1 MTAYE
6 AAVQEKDQ
14 LYARIQL
21 VREEIKQ
28 EQDPGR
34 RGEQKGRLRILFEMY
49 HESLDRLDALRPP
62 QEKRHKAVKRTVIYT
77 GAVGADVNSFDFFER
92 CGVTFADLEGNQVRW
107 DDLGSDNGESRAR
120 LMRALRR
127 GRAAVSDRQREML
140 DLLLQGKTATEIA
153 EQLDVNK
160 ATVSRTL
167 LRAKKVLNDKAED
180 LRQEDLREHPN
191 RLDLAEPETA
201 RYVLSRLTETQAVYL
216 YLYYGEWLD
225 MRSIGALLGVD
236 HSTVCRTIHRA
247 AGRIRALCTDGSG
260 VELLGVDALEPA
272 LYALYRQHAADD
284 LIPERAKAEARKAA
298 ISGCKKR
305 QKPAPDRVVIT
316 APIWGQHRHR
326 AAAQSRLLR
335 ALEEA
340 AAQCTTGSLLARLRA
355 LGKNVQYQPGAVEH
369 LHAQL
374 LAQNAHLRRTQLI
387 IEHREVAVVHLNDG
401 LELLHLA
408 VADEAARLGRGAVLD
423 EHGDGLAPG
432 GLHKRCQLL
441 HRNLT

>member
-62 QEKRHKAVKRTVIYT
+62 QEKRHKAVKRTVIHT
-77 GAVGADVNSFDFFER
+77 GAAGADVNSFDFFER
-92 CGVTFADLEGNQVRW
+92 CDLTFADLEGNQVRW

-167 LRAKKVLNDKAED
+167 LRAKKVLNDKSED

-272 LYALYRQHAADD
+272 LYALYQQHAADD
-284 LIPERAKAEARKAA
+284 LIPERARAAARRATA
-298 ISGCKKR
+298 SGAQKR
-305 QKPAPDRVVIT
+305 QERTPDRALIT
-316 APIWGQHRHR
+316 APIWGQRRHR

-335 ALEEA
+335 ALEDA
-340 AAQCTTGSLLARLRA
+340 AAQRTGSLLARLRA
-355 LGKNVQYQPGAVEH
+355 L
-369 LHAQL
+369 
-374 LAQNAHLRRTQLI
+374 LRAFRVKIT
-387 IEHREVAVVHLNDG
+387 R
-401 LELLHLA
+401 
-408 VADEAARLGRGAVLD
+408 AA
-423 EHGDGLAPG
+423 
-432 GLHKRCQLL
+432 
-441 HRNLT
+441 

>member
-28 EQDPGR
+28 EQDTGR
-34 RGEQKGRLRILFEMY
+34 RGEQKHRLRILFEMY
-49 HESLDRLDALRPP
+49 HESLERLEALRPP
-62 QEKRHKAVKRTVIYT
+62 QEKRHKAVKRTVIHT
-77 GAVGADVNSFDFFER
+77 GAAGADVNSFDFFER
-92 CGVTFADLEGNQVRW
+92 CDLTFADLEGNQVRW

-160 ATVSRTL
+160 STVSRTL

-191 RLDLAEPETA
+191 RLDLAELETA

-260 VELLGVDALEPA
+260 VEPSPA
-272 LYALYRQHAADD
+272 CVGRRGGSAYRLA
-284 LIPERAKAEARKAA
+284 PRA
-298 ISGCKKR
+298 S
-305 QKPAPDRVVIT
+305 T
-316 APIWGQHRHR
+316 R
-326 AAAQSRLLR
+326 ASAGLPRENNKSRLTIRRGR
-335 ALEEA
+335 ALQLSHGHSERSRTQEA
-340 AAQCTTGSLLARLRA
+340 APAEQPTSVQRTPVFNPRLPIPSSRDFVSA
-355 LGKNVQYQPGAVEH
+355 G
-369 LHAQL
+369 
-374 LAQNAHLRRTQLI
+374 
-387 IEHREVAVVHLNDG
+387 
-401 LELLHLA
+401 
-408 VADEAARLGRGAVLD
+408 
-423 EHGDGLAPG
+423 
-432 GLHKRCQLL
+432 
-441 HRNLT
+441 

>member
-21 VREEIKQ
+21 VREEIAQ

-34 RGEQKGRLRILFEMY
+34 RGEQKGRLRILLEMY
-49 HESLDRLDALRPP
+49 HESLDRLDAFRPP
-62 QEKRHKAVKRTVIYT
+62 QEKRHKAVKRTVIHT
-77 GAVGADVNSFDFFER
+77 GAAGSDRNSFDFFER

-107 DDLGSDNGESRAR
+107 GDLGADNGESRAR

-127 GRAAVSDRQREML
+127 GRAAVSNRQRETL
-140 DLLLQGKTATEIA
+140 DLYLQGKNVTEIA
-153 EQLDVNK
+153 EQLGVNK
-160 ATVSRTL
+160 ATVSRML

-180 LRQEDLREHPN
+180 LRREDLREHPS

-247 AGRIRALCTDGSG
+247 AGRIRALCTDSSG

-284 LIPERAKAEARKAA
+284 LIPERARAAARRAA
-298 ISGCKKR
+298 VSGCKTR

-340 AAQCTTGSLLARLRA
+340 AAQCTGSLLARLRA
-355 LGKNVQYQPGAVEH
+355 LLRAFRARINV
-369 LHAQL
+369 
-374 LAQNAHLRRTQLI
+374 R
-387 IEHREVAVVHLNDG
+387 
-401 LELLHLA
+401 
-408 VADEAARLGRGAVLD
+408 AA
-423 EHGDGLAPG
+423 
-432 GLHKRCQLL
+432 
-441 HRNLT
+441 

>member
-62 QEKRHKAVKRTVIYT
+62 QEKRHKAVKRTVIHT
-77 GAVGADVNSFDFFER
+77 GAAGADVNSFDFFER

-236 HSTVCRTIHRA
+236 
-247 AGRIRALCTDGSG
+247 
-260 VELLGVDALEPA
+260 ALEPA

-284 LIPERAKAEARKAA
+284 LIPERAKAAARKAA
-298 ISGCKKR
+298 ITGCKKR

-335 ALEEA
+335 ALEDA
-340 AAQCTTGSLLARLRA
+340 AAQRTGSLLARLRA
-355 LGKNVQYQPGAVEH
+355 L
-369 LHAQL
+369 
-374 LAQNAHLRRTQLI
+374 LRAFRVKIT
-387 IEHREVAVVHLNDG
+387 R
-401 LELLHLA
+401 
-408 VADEAARLGRGAVLD
+408 AA
-423 EHGDGLAPG
+423 
-432 GLHKRCQLL
+432 
-441 HRNLT
+441 

>member
-6 AAVQEKDQ
+6 AAVREKDQ

-34 RGEQKGRLRILFEMY
+34 RGEQKHRLRILFEMY
-49 HESLDRLDALRPP
+49 HESLERLESLRPP
-62 QEKRHKAVKRTVIYT
+62 QEKRHKAVKRTVIHT
-77 GAVGADVNSFDFFER
+77 GAAGADVNSFDFFER
-92 CGVTFADLEGNQVRW
+92 CDLTFADLEGNQVRW

-247 AGRIRALCTDGSG
+247 GRPHPCPLHRRQRRGAAGRGRARAGTVCALPTARSG
-260 VELLGVDALEPA
+260 RSDPGAGQSCGTQGDRLRSP
-272 LYALYRQHAADD
+272 
-284 LIPERAKAEARKAA
+284 KAA
-298 ISGCKKR
+298 GADAGSRADNGARYGASEGTAQRRRAVSCVRWKTR
-305 QKPAPDRVVIT
+305 RLSVPARSS
-316 APIWGQHRHR
+316 R
-326 AAAQSRLLR
+326 AY
-335 ALEEA
+335 
-340 AAQCTTGSLLARLRA
+340 ARSC
-355 LGKNVQYQPGAVEH
+355 
-369 LHAQL
+369 
-374 LAQNAHLRRTQLI
+374 
-387 IEHREVAVVHLNDG
+387 G
-401 LELLHLA
+401 LSA
-408 VADEAARLGRGAVLD
+408 
-423 EHGDGLAPG
+423 
-432 GLHKRCQLL
+432 
-441 HRNLT
+441 

>member
-1 MTAYE
+1 M
-6 AAVQEKDQ
+6 
-14 LYARIQL
+14 
-21 VREEIKQ
+21 
-28 EQDPGR
+28 
-34 RGEQKGRLRILFEMY
+34 
-49 HESLDRLDALRPP
+49 
-62 QEKRHKAVKRTVIYT
+62 
-77 GAVGADVNSFDFFER
+77 
-92 CGVTFADLEGNQVRW
+92 
-107 DDLGSDNGESRAR
+107 
-120 LMRALRR
+120 
-127 GRAAVSDRQREML
+127 
-140 DLLLQGKTATEIA
+140 
-153 EQLDVNK
+153 
-160 ATVSRTL
+160 
-167 LRAKKVLNDKAED
+167 
-180 LRQEDLREHPN
+180 
-191 RLDLAEPETA
+191 
-201 RYVLSRLTETQAVYL
+201 YL

-355 LGKNVQYQPGAVEH
+355 L
-369 LHAQL
+369 
-374 LAQNAHLRRTQLI
+374 LR
-387 IEHREVAVVHLNDG
+387 AFC
-401 LELLHLA
+401 
-408 VADEAARLGRGAVLD
+408 ARLRA
-423 EHGDGLAPG
+423 A
-432 GLHKRCQLL
+432 
-441 HRNLT
+441 

>member
-49 HESLDRLDALRPP
+49 HESLERLESLRPP
-62 QEKRHKAVKRTVIYT
+62 QEKRHKAVKRTVIHT
-77 GAVGADVNSFDFFER
+77 GAAGADVNSFDFFER
-92 CGVTFADLEGNQVRW
+92 CDLTFADLEGNQVRW

-247 AGRIRALCTDGSG
+247 AGRIRALCTDGSS

-284 LIPERAKAEARKAA
+284 LIPERAKAAARKAA

-355 LGKNVQYQPGAVEH
+355 L
-369 LHAQL
+369 
-374 LAQNAHLRRTQLI
+374 LR
-387 IEHREVAVVHLNDG
+387 AFC
-401 LELLHLA
+401 
-408 VADEAARLGRGAVLD
+408 ARLRA
-423 EHGDGLAPG
+423 A
-432 GLHKRCQLL
+432 
-441 HRNLT
+441 

>member
-62 QEKRHKAVKRTVIYT
+62 QEKRHKAVKRTVIHT
-77 GAVGADVNSFDFFER
+77 GAAGADVNSFDFFER

-167 LRAKKVLNDKAED
+167 LRAKKILNDKAED

-284 LIPERAKAEARKAA
+284 LIPERARAAARRATA
-298 ISGCKKR
+298 SGAQKR
-305 QKPAPDRVVIT
+305 QERTPDRTLIT
-316 APIWGQHRHR
+316 APIWGQRRHR

-335 ALEEA
+335 ALEDA
-340 AAQCTTGSLLARLRA
+340 AAQRTGSLLARLRA
-355 LGKNVQYQPGAVEH
+355 L
-369 LHAQL
+369 
-374 LAQNAHLRRTQLI
+374 LRAFRVKIT
-387 IEHREVAVVHLNDG
+387 R
-401 LELLHLA
+401 
-408 VADEAARLGRGAVLD
+408 AA
-423 EHGDGLAPG
+423 
-432 GLHKRCQLL
+432 
-441 HRNLT
+441 

>member
-62 QEKRHKAVKRTVIYT
+62 QEKRHKAVKRTVIHT
-77 GAVGADVNSFDFFER
+77 GAAGADVNSFDFFER

-167 LRAKKVLNDKAED
+167 LRAKKALNDKAED

-191 RLDLAEPETA
+191 RLDLAAPETA

-225 MRSIGALLGVD
+225 R
-236 HSTVCRTIHRA
+236 RTAGRGPFDRLPHDPSRGRPHPCPLHRRQRRGA
-247 AGRIRALCTDGSG
+247 AGRGRARAGAVCALPAARSGRSDPGAGQSRGTQGDRLRSPEAAGADAGSHADNGADMGPAKAPRSGAEPSPACVGRRGGSAYRLAPRAPTRAPASLPRENNKSRLTIRRGRALQLSHGHS
-260 VELLGVDALEPA
+260 
-272 LYALYRQHAADD
+272 
-284 LIPERAKAEARKAA
+284 ER
-298 ISGCKKR
+298 
-305 QKPAPDRVVIT
+305 
-316 APIWGQHRHR
+316 
-326 AAAQSRLLR
+326 SRTQ
-335 ALEEA
+335 EA
-340 AAQCTTGSLLARLRA
+340 APAEQPT
-355 LGKNVQYQPGAVEH
+355 NVQ
-369 LHAQL
+369 
-374 LAQNAHLRRTQLI
+374 RTP
-387 IEHREVAVVHLNDG
+387 VFNP
-401 LELLHLA
+401 
-408 VADEAARLGRGAVLD
+408 RLPIPSSRDFVSAG
-423 EHGDGLAPG
+423 
-432 GLHKRCQLL
+432 
-441 HRNLT
+441 

>member
-34 RGEQKGRLRILFEMY
+34 RGEQKHRLRILFEMY
-49 HESLDRLDALRPP
+49 HESLERLEALRPP
-62 QEKRHKAVKRTVIYT
+62 QEKRHKAVKRTVIHT
-77 GAVGADVNSFDFFER
+77 GAAGADVNSFDFFER
-92 CGVTFADLEGNQVRW
+92 CDLTFADLEGNQVRW

-284 LIPERAKAEARKAA
+284 LIPERARAAARRATA
-298 ISGCKKR
+298 SGAQKR
-305 QKPAPDRVVIT
+305 PERTPDRALIT
-316 APIWGQHRHR
+316 APIWDQRRHR

-335 ALEEA
+335 ALEDA
-340 AAQCTTGSLLARLRA
+340 AAQRTGSLLARLRA
-355 LGKNVQYQPGAVEH
+355 L
-369 LHAQL
+369 
-374 LAQNAHLRRTQLI
+374 LRAFRVKIT
-387 IEHREVAVVHLNDG
+387 R
-401 LELLHLA
+401 
-408 VADEAARLGRGAVLD
+408 AA
-423 EHGDGLAPG
+423 
-432 GLHKRCQLL
+432 
-441 HRNLT
+441 

>member
-6 AAVQEKDQ
+6 AAVREKDQ

-62 QEKRHKAVKRTVIYT
+62 QEKRHKAVKRTVLHT
-77 GAVGADVNSFDFFER
+77 GAAGADHNSFDFFER

-107 DDLGSDNGESRAR
+107 GDLGADNGESRAR

-127 GRAAVSDRQREML
+127 GRAAVSNRQREML
-140 DLLLQGKTATEIA
+140 DLYLQGKNVTEIA
-153 EQLDVNK
+153 EQLGVNK

-180 LRQEDLREHPN
+180 LRREDLREHPSQ
-191 RLDLAEPETA
+191 LDLAEPETA

-247 AGRIRALCTDGSG
+247 AGRIRALCTDSSD

-284 LIPERAKAEARKAA
+284 LIPERAKAAARKAA

-340 AAQCTTGSLLARLRA
+340 TAQCTGSLLARLRA
-355 LGKNVQYQPGAVEH
+355 LLRAFCARINV
-369 LHAQL
+369 
-374 LAQNAHLRRTQLI
+374 R
-387 IEHREVAVVHLNDG
+387 
-401 LELLHLA
+401 
-408 VADEAARLGRGAVLD
+408 AA
-423 EHGDGLAPG
+423 
-432 GLHKRCQLL
+432 
-441 HRNLT
+441 

>member
-6 AAVQEKDQ
+6 AAVREKDQ

-34 RGEQKGRLRILFEMY
+34 RGEQKHRLRILFEMY
-49 HESLDRLDALRPP
+49 HESLERLEYLRPP
-62 QEKRHKAVKRTVIYT
+62 QEKRHKAVKRTVIHT
-77 GAVGADVNSFDFFER
+77 GAAGADVNSFDFFER
-92 CGVTFADLEGNQVRW
+92 CDLTFADLEGNQVRW

-167 LRAKKVLNDKAED
+167 LRAKKVLNDKSED

-216 YLYYGEWLD
+216 
-225 MRSIGALLGVD
+225 
-236 HSTVCRTIHRA
+236 
-247 AGRIRALCTDGSG
+247 
-260 VELLGVDALEPA
+260 
-272 LYALYRQHAADD
+272 
-284 LIPERAKAEARKAA
+284 
-298 ISGCKKR
+298 
-305 QKPAPDRVVIT
+305 
-316 APIWGQHRHR
+316 
-326 AAAQSRLLR
+326 
-335 ALEEA
+335 
-340 AAQCTTGSLLARLRA
+340 
-355 LGKNVQYQPGAVEH
+355 
-369 LHAQL
+369 
-374 LAQNAHLRRTQLI
+374 
-387 IEHREVAVVHLNDG
+387 
-401 LELLHLA
+401 
-408 VADEAARLGRGAVLD
+408 
-423 EHGDGLAPG
+423 
-432 GLHKRCQLL
+432 
-441 HRNLT
+441 

>member
-1 MTAYE
+1 M
-6 AAVQEKDQ
+6 
-14 LYARIQL
+14 
-21 VREEIKQ
+21 
-28 EQDPGR
+28 
-34 RGEQKGRLRILFEMY
+34 
-49 HESLDRLDALRPP
+49 
-62 QEKRHKAVKRTVIYT
+62 
-77 GAVGADVNSFDFFER
+77 
-92 CGVTFADLEGNQVRW
+92 
-107 DDLGSDNGESRAR
+107 
-120 LMRALRR
+120 
-127 GRAAVSDRQREML
+127 
-140 DLLLQGKTATEIA
+140 
-153 EQLDVNK
+153 NK

-191 RLDLAEPETA
+191 RLDLAAPETA

-284 LIPERAKAEARKAA
+284 LIPERAKAAARKAA

-305 QKPAPDRVVIT
+305 QERTPDCALIT
-316 APIWGQHRHR
+316 APIWGQRRHR

-340 AAQCTTGSLLARLRA
+340 AAPMYYRFAPRASARAPAGFLRLPQGRLTTKARR
-355 LGKNVQYQPGAVEH
+355 
-369 LHAQL
+369 
-374 LAQNAHLRRTQLI
+374 I
-387 IEHREVAVVHLNDG
+387 M
-401 LELLHLA
+401 
-408 VADEAARLGRGAVLD
+408 
-423 EHGDGLAPG
+423 
-432 GLHKRCQLL
+432 KRSPAKATPMT
-441 HRNLT
+441 NKF

>member
-62 QEKRHKAVKRTVIYT
+62 QEKRHKAVKRTVIHT
-77 GAVGADVNSFDFFER
+77 GAAGADVNSFDFFER

-201 RYVLSRLTETQAVYL
+201 RYLAAYK
-216 YLYYGEWLD
+216 YG
-225 MRSIGALLGVD
+225 S
-236 HSTVCRTIHRA
+236 
-247 AGRIRALCTDGSG
+247 
-260 VELLGVDALEPA
+260 
-272 LYALYRQHAADD
+272 D
-284 LIPERAKAEARKAA
+284 LIRK
-298 ISGCKKR
+298 
-305 QKPAPDRVVIT
+305 
-316 APIWGQHRHR
+316 
-326 AAAQSRLLR
+326 
-335 ALEEA
+335 
-340 AAQCTTGSLLARLRA
+340 LATM
-355 LGKNVQYQPGAVEH
+355 K
-369 LHAQL
+369 
-374 LAQNAHLRRTQLI
+374 
-387 IEHREVAVVHLNDG
+387 
-401 LELLHLA
+401 
-408 VADEAARLGRGAVLD
+408 
-423 EHGDGLAPG
+423 
-432 GLHKRCQLL
+432 
-441 HRNLT
+441 

>member
-6 AAVQEKDQ
+6 AAVREKDR

-34 RGEQKGRLRILFEMY
+34 RGEQKHRLRILFEMY
-49 HESLDRLDALRPP
+49 HESLERLEYLRPP
-62 QEKRHKAVKRTVIYT
+62 QEKRHKAVKRTVIHT
-77 GAVGADVNSFDFFER
+77 GAAGADVNSFDFFER

-180 LRQEDLREHPN
+180 LRQEDLREHPS

-247 AGRIRALCTDGSG
+247 ASRIRALCTDSSG

-284 LIPERAKAEARKAA
+284 LIPERARAAARRATV
-298 ISGCKKR
+298 SGGRKR
-305 QKPAPDRVVIT
+305 QERTLDRALIT

-335 ALEEA
+335 ALEDA
-340 AAQCTTGSLLARLRA
+340 AAQRTGSLLARLRA
-355 LGKNVQYQPGAVEH
+355 L
-369 LHAQL
+369 
-374 LAQNAHLRRTQLI
+374 LRAFRVKIT
-387 IEHREVAVVHLNDG
+387 R
-401 LELLHLA
+401 
-408 VADEAARLGRGAVLD
+408 AA
-423 EHGDGLAPG
+423 
-432 GLHKRCQLL
+432 
-441 HRNLT
+441 